1 MRKYLIACAALFGMS
16 YIGHAQVGVGTLSP
30 SESTVLDIH
39 AKDRGGLFPRV
50 HLKDLNELD
59 PVIGK
64 KGDLKIKG
72 LVVFNINPNP
82 NLQDKDLA
90 GKSEGFYVWSG
101 TSWDRLTT
109 RSEILKLI
117 GDNNSNQSLEEIWAV
132 INQLI
137 NQTKPGESLKGTSV
151 VLYDF
156 DKEQFYT
163 LVKDDKDN
171 VVSSEV
177 VDLTNV
183 IQKAETKSLINR
195 GEVIADGQKPELVK
209 SLNYDQTKLKK
220 GQIFYEYL
228 GEERDKDG
236 KQIPFYLDIT
246 GDVKKTITN
255 NQEVQQIFEETV
267 NKFLTEGGNVF
278 YGDHDEDGNAVT
290 EDVLYSYVINN
301 MTGKREKKIINITET
316 LREILKNENFIKEL
330 KEAVSYNISSAITQT
345 NIKYEGKV
353 VNVFSS
359 TATVNSLDA
368 EVVGVE
374 FPDEVGIKALN
385 IFDIKLYS
393 LEGKLITVGI
403 TDIKYD
409 GGLLDFSLGSG
420 GLYTPITAGS
430 YKVVVQFTK

>member
-1 MRKYLIACAALFGMS
+1 MRNYLLICAALFGMS
-16 YIGHAQVGVGTLSP
+16 FLGHAQVGVGTKAPSP
-30 SESTVLDIH
+30 STILDID
-39 AKDRGGLFPRV
+39 AKNGDRGVLFPRV

-72 LVVFNINPNP
+72 LIVFNINAS
-82 NLQDKDLA
+82 LEGKDLT

-117 GDNNSNQSLEEIWAV
+117 GDNNNSQSLEDIWAV

-137 NQTKPGESLKGTSV
+137 NQTKPGEPLKGTSV

-163 LVKDDKDN
+163 LVKDEKGN

-177 VDLTNV
+177 INLTNV
-183 IQKAETKSLINR
+183 VQKAETKSLINR
-195 GEVIADGQKPELVK
+195 GEVIVDGQKPELVK
-209 SLNYDQTKLKK
+209 SINYDQTKLKK

-228 GEERDKDG
+228 GEEKDKEG

-246 GDVKKTITN
+246 GDVKKAITN

-278 YGDHDEDGNAVT
+278 FGDHDDDNSTDE
-290 EDVLYSYVINN
+290 VLYTFVMNPT
-301 MTGKREKKIINITET
+301 TGKREKKIINLAETIREIFKHEVVTTEIREALGYNITE
-316 LREILKNENFIKEL
+316 K
-330 KEAVSYNISSAITQT
+330 AVSTGNKVNGKMIYIYSGLTSVEDFNAETSGVALPAEYNSKAID
-345 NIKYEGKV
+345 
-353 VNVFSS
+353 VF
-359 TATVNSLDA
+359 
-368 EVVGVE
+368 E
-374 FPDEVGIKALN
+374 IQ
-385 IFDIKLYS
+385 LYNKMGY
-393 LEGKLITVGI
+393 LEKTGI
-403 TDIKYD
+403 TDVEVK
-409 GGLLDFSLGSG
+409 GGKIDFSLGSG
-420 GLYTPITAGS
+420 GLYTSLPKGD
-430 YKVVVQFTK
+430 YKVVVQFVVK